1 MIDKNQAIID
11 FLMECPQIAFNS
23 TYFNFTNAK
32 DNSKSIITDG
42 NDRAINRPY
51 IDGSVQKRYT
61 FTIIDFRSMTDLAI
75 PKDPSL
81 VNENVE
87 ELLDVQ
93 GIIDWVTDKADN
105 LEFPDFGEECLIDD
119 MRTTSNNPILNGVD
133 STGSPRLA
141 KYSMSIIIDYIDNSK
156 KIS

>member
-1 MIDKNQAIID
+1 MVDKNQAIID
-11 FLMECPQIAFNS
+11 FLMDCPQISNNS

-42 NDRAINRPY
+42 NDKAINRPY
-51 IDGSVQKRYT
+51 IDGSIQKRYT

-75 PKDPSL
+75 PKDVSL
-81 VNENVE
+81 INENVE

-93 GIIDWVTDKADN
+93 GIIDWVTEKADN

-141 KYSMSIIIDYIDNSK
+141 KYSMSIIIDYVDNSK